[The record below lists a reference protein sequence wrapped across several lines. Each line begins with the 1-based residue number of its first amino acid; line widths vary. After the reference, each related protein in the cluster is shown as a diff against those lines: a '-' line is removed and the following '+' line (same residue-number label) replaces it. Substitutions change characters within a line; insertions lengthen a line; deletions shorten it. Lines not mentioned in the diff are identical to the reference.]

1 MLWRVEL
8 KQYYKNVQKKIL
20 VQKDIIRS
28 LLKDPKVIGDYY
40 EAIIMDAVRE
50 SISDYFSARRGVILA
65 ENGQASRECD
75 IIVYSAAEYGPMFLS
90 GDIIVVNPEA
100 VRCVIQVKGTINIE
114 NLNDAIANLAAVD
127 RLRPGIWKL
136 IVGFRTSIAYE
147 TLLRICAESKCV
159 NGIFVF
165 SSTNRFEKEDISA
178 QMQKFVEMLKMIAA
192 PTMYQKKDAGDY
204 VATKVSGEGK
214 VEGVPFPE

>member
-1 MLWRVEL
+1 V

-20 VQKDIIRS
+20 VQRDIIRS

-50 SISDYFSARRGVILA
+50 SISEYFAARRGVILA
-65 ENGQASRECD
+65 ENGRASRECD
-75 IIVYSAAEYGPMFLS
+75 IIVYSAAEYGPLFLS
-90 GDIIVVNPEA
+90 GDMIVVNPEA
-100 VRCVIQVKGTINIE
+100 VRCVIQVKGTINVE

-136 IVGFRTSIAYE
+136 IVGFRTGIPYDS
-147 TLLRICAESKCV
+147 LLKICADSRCV

-165 SSTNRFEKEDISA
+165 SSTNQYEKEEIAS
-178 QMQKFVEMLKMIAA
+178 QMQKFVELLKMIAA
-192 PTMYQKKDAGDY
+192 PTMYQKKDAGEY
-204 VATKVSGEGK
+204 VATRVSGEGK
-214 VEGVPFPE
+214 VEGVPFAE

>member
-1 MLWRVEL
+1 M
-8 KQYYKNVQKKIL
+8 KQYYRNVQKKIL
-20 VQKDIIRS
+20 VQRDIIRS

-50 SISDYFSARRGVILA
+50 SISEYFAARRGVILA

-75 IIVYSAAEYGPMFLS
+75 IIVYSAAEYGPLFLS
-90 GDIIVVNPEA
+90 GDMVVINPEA

-114 NLNDAIANLAAVD
+114 NLNDSIANLAAVN

-136 IVGFRTSIAYE
+136 IVGFRTGIPYE
-147 TLLRICAESKCV
+147 GLLKICAESRCV
-159 NGIFVF
+159 NGIFVL
-165 SSTNRFEKEDISA
+165 STNNQYEREEIFS
-178 QMQKFVEMLKMIAA
+178 QMQKFVELLKMIAA

-204 VATKVSGEGK
+204 VAIRVSGEGK
-214 VEGVPFPE
+214 VEGVPFAE